1 MNTTITDVF
10 ASKVFD
16 EAKMKDYLAKDTFRE
31 IEKTIREGKPLNP
44 KIAEAVAHAMKEW
57 ALSEG
62 ATHFTHWF
70 QPLTGVTAEKHDSF
84 LNPGKD
90 GDIALEFS
98 GKELVKGEPD
108 ASSFPSG
115 GLRATFE
122 ARGYTALDPTKIGRA
137 HV

>member
-70 QPLTGVTAEKHDSF
+70 QPLTGVTAEKHVCF
-84 LNPGKD
+84 FFPGFVRVF
-90 GDIALEFS
+90 ALVF
-98 GKELVKGEPD
+98 
-108 ASSFPSG
+108 
-115 GLRATFE
+115 
-122 ARGYTALDPTKIGRA
+122 
-137 HV
+137 